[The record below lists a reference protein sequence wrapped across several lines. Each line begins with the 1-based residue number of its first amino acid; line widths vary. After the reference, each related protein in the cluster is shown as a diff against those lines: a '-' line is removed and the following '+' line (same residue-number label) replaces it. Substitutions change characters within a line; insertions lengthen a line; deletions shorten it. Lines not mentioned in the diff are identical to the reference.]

1 MNKNGVFYIMKGT
14 IFGDMHDDDGDDD
27 DDDDDDG
34 DDDDGDD
41 DDDDEDD
48 DDDDDDDNDDDDDD
62 DDDND
67 DDYIKSY
74 LLYLVPYS
82 LQQQVLHSN
91 FLSNQKMKPAKR
103 HYLTR

>member
-1 MNKNGVFYIMKGT
+1 M
-14 IFGDMHDDDGDDD
+14 DDDD

-34 DDDDGDD
+34 DCDDDDD

-48 DDDDDDDNDDDDDD
+48 NEDDDDGDD
-62 DDDND
+62 D

-91 FLSNQKMKPAKR
+91 FLSNQKMKPAKH